1 MCIINSAK
9 VDSSSKLLTF
19 GDLDCYSPN
28 HPIIFFKTRNNVIV
42 LLQADKNLEII
53 HQNTGL
59 MDRINLS
66 DILGPFKVHDLFL
79 DPTGKNILITKGEL
93 ITAVGWPQK
102 GAGPILIGTAPGS
115 IIETELDSKGNERYW
130 KKLTELKGQQ
140 RITGLEYHRTA
151 HSSKY
156 FIIATTSSRIYQFV
170 GYVTEDEER
179 KPPIFASLINQ
190 YNNEFKFVEFN
201 SRNPSRASPSVL
213 DFYYFPDASEDRQK
227 ASLPLNPKLFGWMS
241 ESGVYCGNVNPF
253 EATNEDGVL
262 TDTKLISFPDTSSLS
277 GNNGSQLPPPKW
289 FLLTEYHCVLGYEKV
304 MRVVSLL
311 DERIIYEDEI
321 DDVHGRGKLN
331 GLARDP
337 ISAEA
342 AKLYDEG
349 KFLEA
354 AITYSKSMA
363 SFEEVALKFVDIDDK
378 SALLYFLKKRIEN
391 MRASETTQLTM
402 TAVWVIEIF
411 MNQINYTKDLLSQ
424 NERKGSEEDL
434 KKQLKDLNKEFVAF
448 VSQPRIS
455 ETVSLNR
462 STIYELLSSHGDID
476 NLISL
481 SLMNKDYDVA
491 VKYKIQNGHFKSA
504 LSILETQRLIS
515 AFYMFGP
522 CLLREIPSDFV
533 ISLKKLGPKIDP
545 NQIIPCMIAVTEE
558 GSVVGV
564 ENEAI
569 NYLEYV
575 IEEFKCKEESL
586 HNYLLSLYSQ
596 NDQLDKIGT
605 YLTAYGTDIEDIPR
619 IGMCRG
625 FSTKDAICQ
634 SLHDYS
640 QHISTLKS
648 EMEEANNSAETI
660 RAEMREFKNK
670 YAFVRGNDKCAVCS
684 DFLLCRPFHLFICGH
699 KFHTDCLCEGVVP
712 HLSLAKKKKIE
723 QLQFDIS
730 KLENVDSLSDDA
742 NNPGETISIDSKGPN
757 LSKKDQLLAELDDLI
772 AAECL
777 FCSDIMMTSPPI
789 KRYRRDELS
798 DNEEEEDD
806 RNYVP
811 YVKLKDRRKKK
822 LYKLGV
828 IDSISDDTKKSGA
841 NEGTSSISWGSND
854 SGDETKELT
863 NDDLIRKEEEIIA
876 KSKETSLLLQHNELK
891 KLAEAKQESEMDKQ
905 LKEEE
910 KIFQSVTEQTAL
922 KGVSELAKGIEY
934 IDPLK
939 TSWTPPRYVLAKPES
954 YHNELRRKKSII
966 VEGWNPP
973 PPLKSFQD
981 MKFPL
986 PIIKALKEKGI
997 ERPTSIQMQGIPAVL
1012 SGRDLIGIAYTGSG
1026 KSLVFILPIVMFCLE
1041 QEKRLPFVQNEG
1053 PYGLIVV
1060 PSRELAKQIH
1070 ESIYSYFSYL
1080 KKNSFPEIRSCLA
1093 IGGTSSSETMD
1104 VVKKGVSY
1112 CCCHPRE
1119 THGSFEQKD
1128 AQS

>member
-1 MCIINSAK
+1 MTTPFIRQKLSEDSPIFSKSK
-9 VDSSSKLLTF
+9 VS
-19 GDLDCYSPN
+19 YSPN

-79 DPTGKNILITKGEL
+79 DPTGKNILISLKPDKSSETPKCLAILHDSLKPKILTKAKGEL

-337 ISAEA
+337 ISGVIYSFSDYSIMKYKVVSEERYAWRIHLQSGNFNESKESISISDPHHSIKMNEIMKAEA

-354 AITYSKSMA
+354 AMTYSKSMA

-605 YLTAYGTDIEDIPR
+605 YLTAYGTDIEDIPYDVKYALKLCNNR
-619 IGMCRG
+619 KELTSEVIFLFCVLGELECAVDLALSEADIEEAKEILK
-625 FSTKDAICQ
+625 FSREEDVQKMIWLKIAQHVVQKKNDIKSAMEFLQQTELVKIEDILPFFDDFVTIDHFRDAICQ

-730 KLENVDSLSDDA
+730 KLENVDSLSEDA

-777 FCSDIMMTSPPI
+777 FCSDIMVKMIDQPFFE
-789 KRYRRDELS
+789 DE
-798 DNEEEEDD
+798 DYEN
-806 RNYVP
+806 
-811 YVKLKDRRKKK
+811 
-822 LYKLGV
+822 
-828 IDSISDDTKKSGA
+828 
-841 NEGTSSISWGSND
+841 
-854 SGDETKELT
+854 
-863 NDDLIRKEEEIIA
+863 
-876 KSKETSLLLQHNELK
+876 
-891 KLAEAKQESEMDKQ
+891 
-905 LKEEE
+905 
-910 KIFQSVTEQTAL
+910 AL
-922 KGVSELAKGIEY
+922 KMWV
-934 IDPLK
+934 
-939 TSWTPPRYVLAKPES
+939 
-954 YHNELRRKKSII
+954 
-966 VEGWNPP
+966 
-973 PPLKSFQD
+973 
-981 MKFPL
+981 
-986 PIIKALKEKGI
+986 
-997 ERPTSIQMQGIPAVL
+997 
-1012 SGRDLIGIAYTGSG
+1012 
-1026 KSLVFILPIVMFCLE
+1026 
-1041 QEKRLPFVQNEG
+1041 
-1053 PYGLIVV
+1053 
-1060 PSRELAKQIH
+1060 
-1070 ESIYSYFSYL
+1070 
-1080 KKNSFPEIRSCLA
+1080 
-1093 IGGTSSSETMD
+1093 
-1104 VVKKGVSY
+1104 
-1112 CCCHPRE
+1112 
-1119 THGSFEQKD
+1119 
-1128 AQS
+1128 